1 MGMPYEKA
9 LRIGRRRAEAAAAL
23 LDERTGL
30 ASQPVCSVRD
40 LQETGCSVPEPDRW
54 APVGKEDF
62 ADIAVLEHRGE
73 GQKALILVVDEL
85 GTAKACSWG
94 YMSVRAAVLTSELLK
109 LPVSRAEGSRLRQL
123 LDAKALTDTVR
134 SSTLRMDV

>member
-1 MGMPYEKA
+1 MEYEKA
-9 LRIGRRRAEAAAAL
+9 LKIGRKRAEAAAAL

-40 LQETGCSVPEPDRW
+40 LQEPGCSVPESDRW
-54 APVGKEDF
+54 APVGEESF

-73 GQKALILVVDEL
+73 GQKALILVVDEH
-85 GTAKACSWG
+85 GMAKACTWD
-94 YMSVRAAVLTSELLK
+94 YMSVRAAVLASGLLK

-123 LDAKALTDTVR
+123 LDAKALTETVR